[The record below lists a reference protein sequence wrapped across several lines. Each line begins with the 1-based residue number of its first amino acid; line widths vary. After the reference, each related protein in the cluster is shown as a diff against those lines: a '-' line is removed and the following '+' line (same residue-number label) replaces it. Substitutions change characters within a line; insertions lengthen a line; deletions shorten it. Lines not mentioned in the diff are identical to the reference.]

1 MKDKNIIGDEQ
12 YRIKQRVC
20 IIGLYY
26 LIIYILE
33 PNRREL
39 TVIIRGP
46 IHKPMKILVK
56 ASSDLPSVLK
66 AASPAVTRD
75 ITNGPQRSHYF

>member
-12 YRIKQRVC
+12 YKIKQRVC
-20 IIGLYY
+20 IIG
-26 LIIYILE
+26 ILE

-46 IHKPMKILVK
+46 IHNPMKILVK
-56 ASSDLPSVLK
+56 ASSDLPSVLR
-66 AASPAVTRD
+66 AANPAVTRD